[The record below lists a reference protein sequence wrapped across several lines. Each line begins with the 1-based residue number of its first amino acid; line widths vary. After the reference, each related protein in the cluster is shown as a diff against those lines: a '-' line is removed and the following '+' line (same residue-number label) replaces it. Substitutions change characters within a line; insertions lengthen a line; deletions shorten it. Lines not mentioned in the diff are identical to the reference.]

1 MCINKYSLAVACS
14 PTSSPFVSR
23 IAPGPWIFEKPRCW
37 CLLGKAADRGS
48 FLGQVSTSF
57 PPQERRNVSHV
68 SPVLRKKTGGEG
80 YKPYK
85 LSFGLALEE
94 HWSKDIYPYLC
105 CKAILRE
112 HVGPANRVQ
121 RAPDLCGVQP
131 QMTSPDLWGRYP
143 CYEQLICGNMLN
155 TLQYSFQWQKCV
167 ECCALLA

>member
-1 MCINKYSLAVACS
+1 MCINKYSCCVLTNLKPLRFKDRAWAVNLRKTALLMFTGKGCRQRLFS
-14 PTSSPFVSR
+14 G
-23 IAPGPWIFEKPRCW
+23 PG
-37 CLLGKAADRGS
+37 
-48 FLGQVSTSF
+48 
-57 PPQERRNVSHV
+57 ERV
-68 SPVLRKKTGGEG
+68 SPVLRKKKGGEG

-131 QMTSPDLWGRYP
+131 QMTSPDIWGRYP
-143 CYEQLICGNMLN
+143 CYGPLICGKMLN

>member
-1 MCINKYSLAVACS
+1 MRINKYSCCVLTNLKPLRFKDRAWAVNLRKTALLMFTGKGCRQRLFS
-14 PTSSPFVSR
+14 
-23 IAPGPWIFEKPRCW
+23 GP
-37 CLLGKAADRGS
+37 
-48 FLGQVSTSF
+48 VSTSF
-57 PPQERRNVSHV
+57 PPQERGNVSH
-68 SPVLRKKTGGEG
+68 RFWEKKTGGEG

-85 LSFGLALEE
+85 LSCGLALEE

-131 QMTSPDLWGRYP
+131 QMTSPDIWGRYP
-143 CYEQLICGNMLN
+143 WYEQLICGKMLN
-155 TLQYSFQWQKCV
+155 TFQWQKCV